1 MLNQL
6 WLSSSTHTQLCAK
19 NSEVKVKLGLPIMA
33 TTPVKDKSSTKLR
46 SAKGIAT
53 MQACTAITDQ
63 MYAIPVL
70 MSGLGSLVLSEQEIN
85 LIDMHHKETL
95 RCLLRLQQNTP
106 RSVTYFMAGCL
117 PGSALLHLRQLSL
130 FGMITRLQGSLLYQ
144 HASNISSYNTIS
156 NKSWFHQI
164 RKWCLLYGLPH
175 PQELLSSPLSK
186 AGFKTL
192 VKKKVICYWETL
204 LRAEAQPKLS
214 LEYFKPSFMSLT
226 SSHPMFTTAG
236 SSPAKVSM
244 ALVQSSLQFSYMEK
258 KSWII
263 STRSLAPGFMFFTEK
278 D

>member
-1 MLNQL
+1 
-6 WLSSSTHTQLCAK
+6 
-19 NSEVKVKLGLPIMA
+19 
-33 TTPVKDKSSTKLR
+33 
-46 SAKGIAT
+46 
-53 MQACTAITDQ
+53 
-63 MYAIPVL
+63 

-144 HASNISSYNTIS
+144 HASNITSYNTIS
-156 NKSWFHQI
+156 SKSWFHQI